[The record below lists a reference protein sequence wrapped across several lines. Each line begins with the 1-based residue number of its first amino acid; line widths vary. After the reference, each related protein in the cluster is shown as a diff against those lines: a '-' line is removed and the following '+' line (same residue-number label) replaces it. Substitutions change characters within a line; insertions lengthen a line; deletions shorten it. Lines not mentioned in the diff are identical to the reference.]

1 MIIKLI
7 EGVEMLKQK
16 SELRYIYKIHSSVL
30 KRNDWNLHITLE
42 LAKINDQ
49 LISLANNQI
58 IDFIDEI
65 QNNKINKND
74 IFHIKQKIKK
84 LKMMPVTTK
93 NKKTISD
100 LYAQKNQIL
109 FIDGYVEIV
118 MDSKKDFDRCCI
130 KKGFHINN
138 KKYKRLLGTTG
149 GIKKSTIF
157 FVSEELYNVLDKKL
171 NNGRNEQIPLVPAKL
186 EAYKALA
193 CSASTS
199 VTAPKGILVVK
210 DIKTSFNSDVIT
222 IKNSTSDRP
231 ELKYEKNYPIT
242 LSPCDG
248 CSVILPSLAKKW
260 TKQLTGVDDILSGFC
275 IRNSFLKGMV
285 FPFDFIDFAKN
296 VAHKDIVKDIWGN
309 NININE
315 VEMILTD
322 NMLKLWNTYSSIEN
336 YLQNCDKNHYKFR
349 VTKYCEPILE
359 NERNLNYQFIQSY
372 KLNDKEIDEL
382 IKPTVNEIQDVLGGD
397 YRKTLLFLKG
407 IHMTDKTAFAG
418 DKNTDIVKA
427 LMIEPKLINDSFI
440 RQRVYKAIN
449 KRIRQSKIGV
459 LKVKGCY
466 NIVAGDVFALCQHIF
481 GMKVTGLL
489 SDGEYY
495 SKYWL
500 DKNVNEIVSF
510 RAPMTCHNNIKK
522 MKLINNTQIA
532 YWFRY
537 MKTCLILN
545 AWDTTTQ
552 AMNGEDFDS
561 DANISTNNEILL
573 KNTIDLPAI
582 VCIQNSANKKQV
594 EEKDLIKSNKVGFGD
609 GVGTITNRITT
620 MFEKIA
626 LFKENTDEYKELM
639 YRIMCGQHFQQLSID
654 KAKGI
659 ISKPMPKEWY
669 NYKIN
674 EFSIK
679 DTEEIQKYKKFN
691 LSILAE
697 RKPYFFMY
705 IYPKLKYDYKKYIE
719 DSNNKC
725 MLLYNKNIDE
735 ITKEVKEE
743 KNITDLEKKK
753 DIKAKKEFLNYYKIK
768 IPLGDSKC
776 IMNQICHKIESI
788 FDNNINYDIKNK
800 FDVSLLKN
808 SEEYSKKEYKLINKL
823 YIEYK
828 SRIRQ
833 YMQTIKNNKVNKDE
847 EKNQRNIFKED
858 FKNKAYE
865 ICNNKYRLCNIVLDL
880 CYKNNSSKQFAWDIC
895 GDVILEVLLKKH
907 DYKISYPIYD
917 ENGDFSFGGYNF
929 IMKEKKLNKEKDI

>member
-1 MIIKLI
+1 M
-7 EGVEMLKQK
+7 KQK
-16 SELRYIYKIHSSVL
+16 SELRYIYKVHSSVL
-30 KRNDWNLHITLE
+30 KRNDWNLHISLE
-42 LAKINDQ
+42 EAKINDQ
-49 LISLANNQI
+49 LIALANNQV

-65 QNNKINKND
+65 QNNKINKED
-74 IFHIKQKIKK
+74 IFYIKQSIEK
-84 LKMMPVTTK
+84 LKSMPTTIK
-93 NKKTISD
+93 NKKLISD
-100 LYAQKNQIL
+100 LYIQKNHIL
-109 FIDGYVEIV
+109 FIKGYVEIV
-118 MDSKKDFDRCCI
+118 MDNKKDFDRCCM
-130 KKGFHINN
+130 KKGFYINN
-138 KKYKRLLGTTG
+138 QKYKRLLGTTG

-157 FVSEELYNVLDKKL
+157 FVAEDLYSNLNKKL
-171 NNGRNEQIPLVPAKL
+171 NNGRDEQTPLVPAKL
-186 EAYKALA
+186 EAYKALS
-193 CSASTS
+193 CSASTP
-199 VTAPKGILVVK
+199 VTPPKGILVVK
-210 DIKTSFNSDVIT
+210 DIETSFNSNVIT
-222 IKNSTSDRP
+222 IKNSISDRP
-231 ELKYEKNYPIT
+231 ELKYEKNYPVI

-260 TKQLTGVDDILSGFC
+260 TKELTGKNDILSGFC

-285 FPFDFIDFAKN
+285 FPFDFRDFAKN
-296 VAHKDIVKDIWGN
+296 IAHKNIVQDIWGN
-309 NININE
+309 DININE
-315 VEMILTD
+315 IEMILTD
-322 NMLKLWNTYSSIEN
+322 NMLKLWNAYSSIDN
-336 YLQNCDKNHYKFR
+336 YLQNCNENHYTFR

-372 KLNDKEIDEL
+372 NLTDKEIDEL

-427 LMIEPKLINDSFI
+427 LMIEPKLINDSFV

-449 KRIRQSKIGV
+449 KRIRQAKIGV

-522 MKLINNTQIA
+522 MKLVYNTQIA
-532 YWFRY
+532 YWFKY

-582 VCIQNSANKKQV
+582 ICIQNSAKKRQV
-594 EEKDLIKSNKVGFGD
+594 KESDLIRSNKVGFGD

-620 MFEKIA
+620 MFEKLA

-674 EFSIK
+674 KIEKK
-679 DTEEIQKYKKFN
+679 DTKEVKRVKNFN

-697 RKPYFFMY
+697 KKPYFFMY
-705 IYPKLKYDYKKYIE
+705 IYPKLKYSYKKYIE

-725 MLLYNKNIDE
+725 MLLYNKTINEVITE
-735 ITKEVKEE
+735 ITEDVEDIEKE
-743 KNITDLEKKK
+743 
-753 DIKAKKEFLNYYKIK
+753 KAFLNYYKEK
-768 IPLGDSKC
+768 LPLGNSKC
-776 IMNQICHKIESI
+776 IMNQICHKVENI
-788 FDNNINYDIKNK
+788 FDNNINYDINNK

-808 SEEYSKKEYKLINKL
+808 LEEYSKKEYKLIKEL
-823 YIEYK
+823 YTEYRSK
-828 SRIRQ
+828 IKQ
-833 YMQTIKNNKVNKDE
+833 YMQTIKNSKVNKDE
-847 EKNQRNIFKED
+847 EKSQRNIFKEN
-858 FKNKAYE
+858 FKNRAYE
-865 ICNNKYRLCNIVLDL
+865 ICNNKYKLCNIVLDL
-880 CYKNNSSKQFAWDIC
+880 CYKNNSNKQFAWDIC